1 MNKEIKLLKLGIND
15 YLTRDMLK
23 IMLFP
28 LIGSLIVLYFTF
40 FSIATTSLES
50 FENLQVQIEQQQ
62 TKIENGEV
70 VQDDTTTI
78 SYTGNSVLDF
88 LLKYSVTS
96 WIVSFL
102 VYVIGIFVIGYLS
115 IFISLI
121 IIGFLTPRILAIIH
135 KRHYKD
141 LELYEGYGT
150 ITNSIFMLLKSGFVM
165 LILLF
170 AFIPLYFI
178 PVLNVIAIAIP
189 FYYFFHKMINFD
201 VSSTLLSREQYK
213 ELYYKNKDNIRIKT
227 LGLYLL
233 SLIPFVA
240 FFIAVFYV
248 IYIGHIYYGILEDEK
263 RDS

>member
-1 MNKEIKLLKLGIND
+1 MNNELKLLKLSIGD
-15 YLTRDMLK
+15 YLTKDMLK
-23 IMLFP
+23 IMLLP
-28 LIGSLIVLYFTF
+28 LIGSLVVLYFTF
-40 FSIATTSLES
+40 FSIASSSLES
-50 FENLQVQIEQQQ
+50 FENFQVQIEQQQ

-70 VQDDTTTI
+70 VQDDSTNI
-78 SYTGNSVLDF
+78 NYTGSSVLDF

-96 WIVSFL
+96 WIVSFF
-102 VYVIGIFVIGYLS
+102 VYAIGIFVIGYLS

-121 IIGFLTPRILAIIH
+121 IIGFLTPRILAIMH
-135 KRHYKD
+135 KRHYNN
-141 LELYEGYGT
+141 LELYEGYGN
-150 ITNSIFMLLKSGFVM
+150 ISNSIFMLLKSGFVM

-213 ELYYKNKDNIRIKT
+213 ELYYKNKDGIRLKT

-248 IYIGHIYYGILEDEK
+248 IYIGHTYYAILESEK

>member
-1 MNKEIKLLKLGIND
+1 MKKEIKLLKLSIND
-15 YLTRDMLK
+15 YFTKDMLK
-23 IMLFP
+23 IMLLP
-28 LIGSLIVLYFTF
+28 LIGSLVVLYFTF
-40 FSIATTSLES
+40 FSIASSSLES
-50 FENLQVQIEQQQ
+50 FENLQIQIEQQQ

-70 VQDDTTTI
+70 IEDDTSTI
-78 SYTGNSVLDF
+78 SYTGSSVLDF
-88 LLKYSVTS
+88 LLQYSITS

-121 IIGFLTPRILAIIH
+121 IIGFLTPKILAIMH

-150 ITNSIFMLLKSGFVM
+150 ILNTLFILLKSGFVM
-165 LILLF
+165 ILLLF
-170 AFIPLYFI
+170 ALIPLYFVPI
-178 PVLNVIAIAIP
+178 LNLIAIAIP

-201 VSSTLLSREQYK
+201 VSSTLLSKEQYK
-213 ELYYKNKDNIRIKT
+213 EHYYKNKDNIRIKT

-248 IYIGHIYYGILEDEK
+248 IYIGHTYYSILEGER
-263 RDS
+263 RDI